1 MSEHQPGQ
9 EVDAED
15 PGVPNDPPGPDVP
28 TPSGGSL
35 APDVPT
41 APQVDQ
47 PEGVADVEGADPQRD
62 EQEPETDDTDSPPG
76 AGDDEPPAEAE
87 MPA

>member
-1 MSEHQPGQ
+1 
-9 EVDAED
+9 
-15 PGVPNDPPGPDVP
+15 
-28 TPSGGSL
+28 
-35 APDVPT
+35 
-41 APQVDQ
+41 VDQ